1 MTTIT
6 VFKGDGIGPEITD
19 AVIKVLNAAGA
30 DLEYEF
36 FNVGAKVY
44 EETKE
49 YIPEKAFE
57 SYEKNKILLKS
68 PITTP
73 VGKGFRSLNVTLRNK
88 YDLWA
93 NIRPAKSNPCIPT
106 RFENVDIVTFRENTE
121 DLYVGK
127 EEQIDENTVYA
138 YKIITNTISS
148 INIIGNSIFVPA
160 CSPAFLARAFLSSRA
175 CSHSSLSIILSLSF
189 PFTVFCSNIEPNLL

>member
-19 AVIKVLNAAGA
+19 AVIKVLNAANA
-30 DLEYEF
+30 KLEYEV

-44 EETKE
+44 EETGE

-88 YDLWA
+88 Y
-93 NIRPAKSNPCIPT
+93 
-106 RFENVDIVTFRENTE
+106 
-121 DLYVGK
+121 G
-127 EEQIDENTVYA
+127 Q
-138 YKIITNTISS
+138 
-148 INIIGNSIFVPA
+148 IFVLLNPILV
-160 CSPAFLARAFLSSRA
+160 FLQDL
-175 CSHSSLSIILSLSF
+175 
-189 PFTVFCSNIEPNLL
+189 TM